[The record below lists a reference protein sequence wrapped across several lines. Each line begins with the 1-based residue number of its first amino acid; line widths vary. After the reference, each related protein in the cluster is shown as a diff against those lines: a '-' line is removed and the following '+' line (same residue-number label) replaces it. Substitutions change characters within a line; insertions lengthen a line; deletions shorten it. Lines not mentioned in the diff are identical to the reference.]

1 MMDTVTIG
9 VLGGMMTVIL
19 TVMLTVMIY
28 LDRSRRAEMAEL
40 RAELRAGMAELRA
53 EMVSGFDRV
62 EKRFLQMDERFLQ
75 LTGMVVGFAED
86 VGELKGRVA
95 VSVPV
100 EAFSAAE

>member
-1 MMDTVTIG
+1 MDTATIG

-19 TVMLTVMIY
+19 TVMLTVRIY
-28 LDRSRRAEMAEL
+28 LDRSRRADI
-40 RAELRAGMAELRA
+40 AELRA

-75 LTGMVVGFAED
+75 LTGIIVGLAED

>member
-1 MMDTVTIG
+1 
-9 VLGGMMTVIL
+9 
-19 TVMLTVMIY
+19 
-28 LDRSRRAEMAEL
+28 
-40 RAELRAGMAELRA
+40 
-53 EMVSGFDRV
+53 MVSGFDRV

-75 LTGMVVGFAED
+75 LTGIIVGLAED